1 MARARPGTPDDV
13 PLLGR
18 LRDGD
23 GAGVPGLILATGGF
37 RHGVL
42 LAPLLADAAAA
53 LVTGDSP
60 GTDLAGVLRATD
72 PYRFHTT
79 D

>member
-1 MARARPGTPDDV
+1 
-13 PLLGR
+13 
-18 LRDGD
+18 
-23 GAGVPGLILATGGF
+23 
-37 RHGVL
+37 VL

-53 LVTGDSP
+53 LVTGDSLGP
-60 GTDLAGVLRATD
+60 DLTGVLRATD